1 MGKMRFGIFCAVFLA
16 FFPSVVLSE
25 TVLLKSGQKVEG
37 RVIENTDKYVKLD
50 FFGVE
55 LVYYK
60 DEVAS
65 ITQGMQD
72 SENTV
77 NPQLESLYQAYTSS
91 FNVPQKQ
98 QEEKIIDTPAPIIQQ
113 AAENSQATSVIAPNA
128 GLSQLPPEYQKMIQS
143 VMQGAQGGQ
152 PGGSKPTVAGMP
164 LGGDLSKL
172 PPEYQK
178 MLKSTIAN
186 LQSANP
192 KLTGEKE

>member
-1 MGKMRFGIFCAVFLA
+1 
-16 FFPSVVLSE
+16 
-25 TVLLKSGQKVEG
+25 LLKSGQKVEG

-143 VMQGAQGGQ
+143 VMQGAYGGQ

-164 LGGDLSKL
+164 LGVDLSKL

-178 MLKSTIAN
+178 MLKSTITN